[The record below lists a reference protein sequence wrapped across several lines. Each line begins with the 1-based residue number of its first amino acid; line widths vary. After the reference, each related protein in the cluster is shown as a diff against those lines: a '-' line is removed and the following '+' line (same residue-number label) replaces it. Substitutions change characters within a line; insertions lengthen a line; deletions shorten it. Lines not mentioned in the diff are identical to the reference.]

1 MKTKYITNKIKVA
14 FFITILLALAL
25 SPINAK
31 AATATAT
38 LTPSAQSVKEG
49 GEFTVQFK
57 LSNIDA
63 AQGGITQIT
72 GTLVYDENAFE
83 VIQDTSI
90 EGKNDWK
97 VNYDAFDKKIT
108 ATHQQIIKN
117 DGDIFQISF
126 KAKTKGASGSGNQN
140 QAAKIEL
147 KSISASNGIEK
158 FQINDISTSV
168 TIGNSG
174 VTPQKPLTPTQPQ
187 VPTQPTQP
195 TQPQT
200 PKDNTSIPDA
210 GVNDAPV
217 LLILAMGSTAVI
229 TLLLS
234 LKAKKS

>member
-1 MKTKYITNKIKVA
+1 MKTKYITNKIKLV
-14 FFITILLALAL
+14 FFITTLLALVL
-25 SPINAK
+25 LPINAK

-72 GTLVYDENAFE
+72 GTLAYDETAFE

-117 DGDIFQISF
+117 DGEIFQISF

-187 VPTQPTQP
+187 VPTQPI
-195 TQPQT
+195 QPQI
-200 PKDNTSIPDA
+200 PKEDTSIPKA
-210 GVNDAPV
+210 GVEDAPV
-217 LLILAMGSTAVI
+217 LLILAMGGTAVI
-229 TLLLS
+229 TLILS
-234 LKAKKS
+234 LRAKKS